1 MKRVVVTGIGVVASN
16 GTGKKEFENALVNGI
31 SGIKHIAELEELEFG
46 CQIGGIP
53 NILNCEYNKYIELYG
68 LQAASLMIKYAVIAG
83 LEAWL
88 DSGLL
93 IPEYNSKNVDYNTG
107 AIIGSGIGA
116 IDVYGE
122 RIIPITNNK
131 TIKKLRST
139 IVENS
144 MFSGGSAFL
153 SNILALGNQLTSNSS
168 ACNTGTEAILM
179 AYERIKNG
187 KATRMLAGSSEAYSA
202 WCWSPFDA
210 LHVTTRKYNFEPEK
224 GSRPMSE
231 SASGFVPSSGA
242 GIIILE
248 ELESALKRNAPIYAE
263 IKGGYINSGGQ
274 RNGGSMTAPS
284 TEGVIN
290 CIKGALF
297 ETKTKPSEINFI
309 SGHLSSTMADVLEI
323 DNWSKALELSGNKFP
338 LINSTK
344 SLIGHSL
351 GAAGSIETIAAILQ
365 LKNQFIHLSLNCEDL
380 HPTIEKIV
388 NKNCVPQH
396 IIKNFNLNCIA
407 KASFGF
413 GDVNTCLIIK
423 KYNK

>member
-16 GTGKKEFENALVNGI
+16 GTGKKEFTNSLANGV
-31 SGIKHIAELEELEFG
+31 SGIKHIAELEELGFG

-53 NILNCEYNKYIELYG
+53 DISSSKFNSFIELYG
-68 LQAASLMIKYAVIAG
+68 MQTASLMIKYAIIAG
-83 LEAWL
+83 LEAWT
-88 DSGLL
+88 DSGLS
-93 IPEYNSKNVDYNTG
+93 IPEYNSKEVDYNTG

-122 RIIPITNNK
+122 RIIPLTNNK
-131 TIKKLRST
+131 VIKKLRST
-139 IVENS
+139 IVENC

-153 SNILALGNQLTSNSS
+153 SSILAIGNQLTSNSS
-168 ACNTGTEAILM
+168 ACNTGTESILM
-179 AYERIKNG
+179 AYERIKYG
-187 KATRMLAGSSEAYSA
+187 KAIRMLAGSSEAYSI

-210 LHVTTRKYNFEPEK
+210 LHVTTRKHNNEPEK
-224 GSRPMSE
+224 GSRAMSE
-231 SASGFVPSSGA
+231 TASGFTPSAGA
-242 GIIILE
+242 GIILLE

-263 IKGGYINSGGQ
+263 IKGGFINSGGQ
-274 RNGGSMTAPS
+274 RNGGTMTAPS

-297 ETKTKPSEINFI
+297 ETNTKPNEINFI
-309 SGHLSSTMADVLEI
+309 SGHLSSTMADSLEI
-323 DNWSKALELSGNKFP
+323 ENWCKALELSGNKFP
-338 LINSTK
+338 IINSTK

-351 GAAGSIETIAAILQ
+351 GAAGSIESIAAILQ
-365 LKNQFIHLSLNCEDL
+365 LQHQFIHTSANCEDL
-380 HPTIEKIV
+380 HPAIEKIV

-396 IIKNFNLNCIA
+396 KIENFPLNCIA

-423 KYNK
+423 KLN